1 MQMLVSGWDSIE
13 VIEDGGEA
21 DFKNSLG
28 KRKSQFVLITNLTN
42 FY

>member
-1 MQMLVSGWDSIE
+1 MQMPVSGWDSIE

-28 KRKSQFVLITNLTN
+28 KKKIPICFNN
-42 FY
+42 